1 MRSLLCLSVF
11 ILTCGC
17 SLVNPEV
24 TDQQPNIVFI
34 FTDDQ
39 TYRAVGALGNA
50 QINTP
55 HIDRIVE
62 GGTSFTHAYNMGG
75 WNGAIC
81 VASRAMMIS
90 GRSMW
95 RARAFQEGWRAMDS
109 VALSQTW
116 GQLMES
122 DGYDTYMTGKWHV
135 QAPADSVFQVA
146 KHIRPGMPGDRW
158 NHGAMMEKMDSDDV
172 SLSEVMPAGYNRPL
186 DENDHSWS
194 PTDSTFGGFWEGGQ
208 HWSEVVRDDAFDFIE
223 QARGSEKPFFMYLAF
238 NAPHDPRQAPQEY
251 MDMYP
256 IELMETPE
264 SWLPEYPYKDE
275 IGCSQM
281 LRDEALA
288 PFPRTEFAVKTHL
301 QEYFAIISHLD
312 EQIGQILD
320 RLEATGQME
329 NTYMFFGSDHGLAVG
344 RHGFLGKQNMYDH
357 SMRVPLAV
365 MGPGIPAGKR
375 IHTDVYLQDIM
386 ATSLELAGIEIP
398 DYVEF
403 NSLLPLIHGDRE
415 ESFYD
420 GIYGAYIDL
429 QRMIRKDDHKM
440 IVYPKISR
448 VRLYDLTSDPE
459 ELQDLSTSPQYRDK
473 AVTLFSELLELQQE
487 FDDPD
492 QLGDLYEEWTTS
504 EE

>member
-1 MRSLLCLSVF
+1 MLIF
-11 ILTCGC
+11 GCG
-17 SLVNPEV
+17 SHNEEV
-24 TDQQPNIVFI
+24 SNQQPNIVFI

-39 TYRAVGALGNA
+39 TYRAVNALGNMD
-50 QINTP
+50 INTP

-90 GRSMW
+90 GRSIW
-95 RARAFQEGWRAMDS
+95 RARAFQEGWRNLDS
-109 VALSQTW
+109 TALSQTW

-122 DGYDTYMTGKWHV
+122 NGYDTYMTGKWHV
-135 QAPADSVFQVA
+135 LAPADSVFQVA
-146 KHIRPGMPGDRW
+146 QHIRPGMPVDQW
-158 NHGAMMEKMDSDDV
+158 SHGAMMEKLENDDV
-172 SLSEVMPAGYNRPL
+172 SLSEVMPVGYNRPL
-186 DENDHSWS
+186 DENDQSWS
-194 PTDSTFGGFWEGGQ
+194 PTDSSFGGFWEGGQ
-208 HWSEVVRDDAFDFIE
+208 HWSEVVRDDAFGFID
-223 QARGSEKPFFMYLAF
+223 QASRSENPFFMYLAF
-238 NAPHDPRQAPQEY
+238 NAPHDPRQAPQEFIE
-251 MDMYP
+251 MYP
-256 IELMETPE
+256 IEDLETPE
-264 SWLPEYPYKDE
+264 SWLPEYPYKDD

-301 QEYFAIISHLD
+301 REYFGIISHLD
-312 EQIGQILD
+312 AQVGQILD
-320 RLEATGQME
+320 QLEATGQME
-329 NTYMFFGSDHGLAVG
+329 NTCVFFGSDHGLAVG

-375 IHTDVYLQDIM
+375 IDADVYLQDIM
-386 ATSLELAGIEIP
+386 ATSLELAGIEKP
-398 DYVEF
+398 AYVEF

-415 ESFYD
+415 ESHYD
-420 GIYGAYIDL
+420 GIYGAYVDL
-429 QRMIRKDDHKM
+429 QRMIRKDDHKL

-448 VRLYDLTSDPE
+448 VRLYDLSSDPE
-459 ELQDLSTSPQYRDK
+459 ELQDLSTSPQYRNK
-473 AVTLFSELLELQQE
+473 AVTLFSELLELQRE
-487 FDDPD
+487 FDDPH